1 MEEQRTFNRTHP
13 WLKFNMDL
21 RLAPPSL
28 WMSLGEIRSK
38 CEHIAGVPLDKDT
51 AAKLYRLYLT
61 RGVQATTAI
70 EGNTLSEEQVQM
82 RIDGKLDLPAS
93 MAYQGQEVD
102 NVVLACN
109 TILESLSSGQ
119 PNVLTVGLVKRF
131 NELVLAELPLAEHV
145 VPGAIRKT
153 SVVVGSYRGAPAE
166 DCEYLLERMCSFI
179 ADSPQQ
185 ETALDSVSRAVLLAI
200 WAHLY
205 LAWIH
210 PFGDGNGRT
219 ARLVEFMIL
228 LEGGVPA
235 PAAHVLS
242 NHYNQTRQR
251 YYAELEKAS
260 RSGGDIVPF
269 FSYALSGFVD
279 GLVVQLREIQTFQ
292 HQLIWRDYAH
302 EVLQSKSTRESA
314 QVRTRRLDLV
324 MALAE
329 AGTVPAGKLSL
340 LTPTIARAYATKT
353 PKTLSRDINAL
364 KELDLVEETASGIR
378 ARVEAV
384 RAFLPP
390 KRATGRKPSS

>member
-1 MEEQRTFNRTHP
+1 
-13 WLKFNMDL
+13 MDL
-21 RLAPPSL
+21 RSAPTSL

-70 EGNTLSEEQVQM
+70 EGNTLSEEQVRM
-82 RIDGKLDLPAS
+82 RIEGKLDLPAS
-93 MAYQGQEVD
+93 MAYQGQEID
-102 NVVLACN
+102 NIVLACN
-109 TILESLSSGQ
+109 TILESLSSDQ
-119 PNVLTVGLVKRF
+119 PSLLTVGLIKKF
-131 NELVLAELPLAEHV
+131 NELVLAALPLEDDV
-145 VPGAIRKT
+145 VPGAIRKK

-179 ADSPQQ
+179 TDSPQQ
-185 ETALDSVSRAVLLAI
+185 EIALDSVSRAVLLAI

-228 LEGGVPA
+228 LNGGVPA

-260 RSGGDIVPF
+260 RSGGDIVSF

-292 HQLIWRDYAH
+292 HQLIWRDYAR

-314 QVRTRRLDLV
+314 QVRARRLDLV

-329 AGTVPAGKLSL
+329 AGSVPVAKLSL

-364 KELDLVEETASGIR
+364 KELDLVEETPSGIR
-378 ARVEAV
+378 ARVETV

-390 KRATGRKPSS
+390 KRATGREASS